1 MCLQFW
7 LIFCGGLQ
15 KLYSSS
21 LMKESAL
28 WQRQTTQVIK
38 SAKIYLE
45 SQISGTLYSLC
56 KSLACIFPHIFLCI
70 FLRME

>member
-7 LIFCGGLQ
+7 LIFCGGLH

-21 LMKESAL
+21 LMKENAL

-45 SQISGTLYSLC
+45 SQIPGTRYSPS

-70 FLRME
+70 FCRMK

>member
-1 MCLQFW
+1 
-7 LIFCGGLQ
+7 
-15 KLYSSS
+15 
-21 LMKESAL
+21 MKESAL

-45 SQISGTLYSLC
+45 SQIPGTLYSLC